1 MSDYTEIDNT
11 VSQPA
16 NVAAE
21 AHRKAAF
28 KAYNNSKGAATE
40 AVAHTY
46 LVYLNTQNADGA
58 AWLKSALE
66 TRKDEIKK
74 HNDAIPQR
82 KIEAADYKAK
92 LASNPKA
99 VASEQVMADA
109 SLTDEG
115 WAAEER
121 TKIDMLRKSA
131 SRFTNVCRL
140 ALQFD
145 HNYHASNTSR
155 YCALLEWLDAK
166 FANQLVTGIA
176 PLVKAIKDAGGF
188 EKVLFMQRRGEPDD
202 TGYAAGD
209 REIIEAQLKANIKTA
224 IATANIKA
232 RFAMTPNHATSDNVV
247 IMYGLHANGTV
258 SVIDEV
264 PLETAEVDGML
275 RKLDNK
281 AMLPVDDAAEFVS
294 RVLSLGELVETG
306 KKTKHRV
313 NKVAAAEQIKV
324 YSLFSMIPDGATAKL
339 MVSGCMDHCSVV
351 IHAKPVYDIASD
363 LVQTQ
368 DHLYMLKPG
377 HKELAA
383 KLHDRTN
390 RTLYTLSRDAVPVRN
405 DGKPSGSQIGWCLTN
420 SALSSKKR
428 NTAHRRMFWDHMAKG
443 NYHPIDV
450 EPYTTQFTASVTQAE
465 LAKLF
470 VEYLKQFKTLTAD
483 KSQSNAMTLR
493 FETDKLTIVY
503 KGQDD
508 QIVPVNAT
516 LAQTFEIMLR
526 PHDVYGIV
534 SKLKQLEVPVVTLS
548 GNINGVFKV
557 SFTDGVGEFDIY
569 IPTCDDEQQ
578 LTPKFFAKLLP
589 PAPVAVTNDLGSD
602 GLDDEI
608 AA

>member
-1 MSDYTEIDNT
+1 M
-11 VSQPA
+11 
-16 NVAAE
+16 
-21 AHRKAAF
+21 
-28 KAYNNSKGAATE
+28 
-40 AVAHTY
+40 
-46 LVYLNTQNADGA
+46 
-58 AWLKSALE
+58 
-66 TRKDEIKK
+66 
-74 HNDAIPQR
+74 
-82 KIEAADYKAK
+82 
-92 LASNPKA
+92 
-99 VASEQVMADA
+99 
-109 SLTDEG
+109 
-115 WAAEER
+115 
-121 TKIDMLRKSA
+121 
-131 SRFTNVCRL
+131 
-140 ALQFD
+140 
-145 HNYHASNTSR
+145 
-155 YCALLEWLDAK
+155 
-166 FANQLVTGIA
+166 
-176 PLVKAIKDAGGF
+176 KAIKDAGGF

-420 SALSSKKR
+420 SALSSTKR